1 MEVVEF
7 SCLPNCTG
15 RWTQKCYELFIKIC
29 ITEWQNKYAK
39 YLVPINV
46 CVYIIQH
53 MNPFHNNNSINTII
67 IIILL
72 SSWVL
77 NVRTYNFPISF
88 VRIVFYYLT
97 LSIVQVKRRR
107 HTRMMRAILAYEILW
122 PSLLQPF
129 RWRNN
134 NRRRRCRRTLLFSTN
149 TLVYRPPPPLNHPPT
164 ITPGRA
170 RCYSAHAHRET
181 AVN

>member
-53 MNPFHNNNSINTII
+53 TNPFHNNNNINTII

-72 SSWVL
+72 SSW
-77 NVRTYNFPISF
+77 TFA
-88 VRIVFYYLT
+88 RITFRSVSSGSYFIILHCLLYKLSEEGT
-97 LSIVQVKRRR
+97 LGWC
-107 HTRMMRAILAYEILW
+107 E
-122 PSLLQPF
+122 
-129 RWRNN
+129 
-134 NRRRRCRRTLLFSTN
+134 LFSLTRSFDLHSSN
-149 TLVYRPPPPLNHPPT
+149 LFDDATTTVAAAAAAVVLSCFRPIHWCIPPLPPLNHPPT
-164 ITPGRA
+164 VTPGRA
-170 RCYSAHAHRET
+170 RCYGAHAHRET